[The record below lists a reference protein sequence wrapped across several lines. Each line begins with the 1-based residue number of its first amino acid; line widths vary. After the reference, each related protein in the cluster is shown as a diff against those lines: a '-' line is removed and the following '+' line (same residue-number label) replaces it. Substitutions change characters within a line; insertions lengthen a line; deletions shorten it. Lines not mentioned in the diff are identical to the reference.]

1 MFSGCL
7 GPRNL
12 DAWAGPGTRTAR
24 NTGEPCLTSA
34 GPLCVP
40 LPWQGRR
47 WAEGACPASDSGEHG
62 PRMLRVVFVY
72 LPSSVPCKP
81 TEEIR
86 LSVFQGTFPLAEET
100 AVCCCNVPA
109 KPPLAFD
116 WTLWDKALCS
126 FTHPMLS
133 SEWAWLVC
141 LSKVHPTQPCC
152 PRLTSAD

>member
-1 MFSGCL
+1 MG
-7 GPRNL
+7 
-12 DAWAGPGTRTAR
+12 GPGDPHSQKHC
-24 NTGEPCLTSA
+24 GEPCLTSA

-100 AVCCCNVPA
+100 AVCCCNVLV
-109 KPPLAFD
+109 KPPSAFD

-126 FTHPMLS
+126 FTRPMLS